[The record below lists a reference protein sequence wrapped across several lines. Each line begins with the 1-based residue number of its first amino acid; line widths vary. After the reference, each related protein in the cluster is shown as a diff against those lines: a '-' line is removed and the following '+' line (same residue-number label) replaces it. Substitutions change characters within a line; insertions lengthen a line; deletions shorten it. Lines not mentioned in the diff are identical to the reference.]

1 MPLDYA
7 VTACGKSNFYGDHRQ
22 RGFDG
27 ERSMGRAIKTI
38 DFLDLSR
45 KPRTTVSHHSRRS
58 ETPWPIRPRDKVLVQ
73 TSNSRKYGFYI
84 MLEVVTKTDEDHYV
98 AKVLRPQGY
107 DGPKD
112 VIYPGPTMEF
122 SFDGLRSD
130 DLLYFFKKNL
140 F

>member
-1 MPLDYA
+1 
-7 VTACGKSNFYGDHRQ
+7 
-22 RGFDG
+22 
-27 ERSMGRAIKTI
+27 
-38 DFLDLSR
+38 
-45 KPRTTVSHHSRRS
+45 
-58 ETPWPIRPRDKVLVQ
+58 
-73 TSNSRKYGFYI
+73 

-98 AKVLRPQGY
+98 AKVLGPQGY